1 MQRQADWELL
11 LEQSQERMAMQL
23 DAATRIQKVSMVPR
37 ERCVMDW
44 LQCTGVSVG
53 TGRMSMQLDAATH
66 IQKVSTAQREWCVW
80 NCCSAVSCQWKW
92 GAWPCSWMLPH
103 AFKR

>member
-37 ERCVMDW
+37 ERCCYEA
-44 LQCTGVSVG
+44 LPCRLEQSQE
-53 TGRMSMQLDAATH
+53 RMAMQLDAVTRICVHLLDA
-66 IQKVSTAQREWCVW
+66 SQR
-80 NCCSAVSCQWKW
+80 
-92 GAWPCSWMLPH
+92 
-103 AFKR
+103 